1 MIFCGTLSSQR
12 FCIDFQNNLWC
23 TQVLKLK
30 LLSSIDS
37 KINYQYYFW
46 QLSRLAEFN
55 IILIRCQ
62 SNLQSFEQARHS
74 KPRLTRLWTLA
85 CPKLIGLAERER
97 STLNGD

>member
-37 KINYQYYFW
+37 KINFQYYFW

-55 IILIRCQ
+55 IILIRCHFSTNPICSHSSRQ
-62 SNLQSFEQARHS
+62 DTQNLDSHVFGLWHAR
-74 KPRLTRLWTLA
+74 
-85 CPKLIGLAERER
+85 
-97 STLNGD
+97 N